1 MMLFNLGV
9 IFLAC
14 SLLVS
19 GLSSGE
25 KGGARPIAVITG
37 GTKGIGGGIAEAL
50 AEQGY
55 DLLLTYNTDDA
66 TATEFSK
73 SLLLLTDGKS
83 STTSTPTTV
92 VECVGGDITLSTT
105 RDKVFQTLDAMD
117 GRLSVLVHNAG
128 QYVGLTSDNVDGLE
142 KSTGPPLMFG
152 DGSLA
157 NKEDGSTNFDTMHY
171 YQRLYGEAFVDLCER
186 SIVRMGGSSS
196 NGDENE
202 EGNETQADPIHGGG
216 SIIGISSPGV
226 SAHYFGPDPSYSL
239 PGAGKCLMEYSMRI
253 YALKAAERNINANI
267 IVPGVTPT
275 QAWKGLAQSMG
286 MPDEAALI
294 EGIVERRV
302 PQKKSTTPRDIGNVV
317 AFLCSDSGRFVTGTV
332 LPVDGGLHLRY

>member
-1 MMLFNLGV
+1 MG
-9 IFLAC
+9 
-14 SLLVS
+14 
-19 GLSSGE
+19 
-25 KGGARPIAVITG
+25 
-37 GTKGIGGGIAEAL
+37 
-50 AEQGY
+50 
-55 DLLLTYNTDDA
+55 NTDDA

-73 SLLLLTDGKS
+73 SLLLADGKS
-83 STTSTPTTV
+83 STTSTTTTV
-92 VECVGGDITLSTT
+92 VECVGGDITLSST
-105 RDKVFQTLDAMD
+105 RDKVFQRLDEMD

-128 QYVGLTSDNVDGLE
+128 QYVGVTSDNVDGLE
-142 KSTGPPLMFG
+142 RSNGPPLMFG

-171 YQRLYGEAFVDLCER
+171 YQRMYGEAFVDLCER
-186 SIVRMGGSSS
+186 SIVRMGVSSSSS

-202 EGNETQADPIHGGG
+202 DEDGNETQADPVHGG

-226 SAHYFGPDPSYSL
+226 SAHYFGPDPSYSM

-275 QAWKGLAQSMG
+275 QAWKGVAKSMG

-302 PQKKSTTPRDIGNVV
+302 PQKKSTTPRDIGNAV

-332 LPVDGGLHLRY
+332 LPVDGGLHLRF